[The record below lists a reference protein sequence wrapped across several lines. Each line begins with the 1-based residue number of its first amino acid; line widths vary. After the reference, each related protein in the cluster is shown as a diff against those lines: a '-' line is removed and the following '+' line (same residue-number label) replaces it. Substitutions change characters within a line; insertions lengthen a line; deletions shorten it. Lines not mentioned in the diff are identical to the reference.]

1 MAAPQQPPERARVPL
16 HAVRAA
22 HNEDRRVQHR
32 ERALRLTGEIHMAR
46 RIEKRYGAVFPCEP
60 SLLREDRDAA
70 LALLRVGVE
79 KSVRVIDAAQTPER
93 PGRIEKRL
101 GKRRF
106 PGVHVREN
114 ADAQR
119 GHFRICFFRH
129 TVFPFPYI

>member
-1 MAAPQQPPERARVPL
+1 MIPPQQPPERARVPL

-22 HNEDRRVQHR
+22 NNEDRRVQYR
-32 ERALRLTGEIHMAR
+32 ERPLRFTGEIHMAR
-46 RIEKRYGAVFPCEP
+46 RIEKRHGAVFPCEP
-60 SLLREDRDAA
+60 RLLGKDRDAA
-70 LALLRVGVE
+70 LTLLRVSVE
-79 KSVRVIDAAQTPER
+79 KSVRMVDAAQTPKR
-93 PGRIEKRL
+93 AGGIEKRL
-101 GKRRF
+101 GERRF